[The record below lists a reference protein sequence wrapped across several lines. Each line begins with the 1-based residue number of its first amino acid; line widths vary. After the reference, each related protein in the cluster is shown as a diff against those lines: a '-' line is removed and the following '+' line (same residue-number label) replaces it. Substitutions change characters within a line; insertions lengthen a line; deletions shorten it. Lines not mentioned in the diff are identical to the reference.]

1 MNVGRRIG
9 DAAVGMPVIGPVAR
23 RLQDGARSWRKG
35 RGPGPSAPP
44 SLAATLLQALPG
56 QPTAVPTVAEWLE
69 RRWQALRP
77 VDVFPVPRA
86 GLRLSVVTD
95 SVGQASLFG
104 GVGTA
109 LVLAALAAN
118 RLGATLR
125 LVTRHDPPDLA
136 AVGRVLAANGI
147 RLEPPLEGALA
158 PLDGGRS
165 LPVSDDDLFLSTSW
179 WTTRGLL
186 QSVRRDRLAYLLQE
200 DERMFYPHGDDRIRC
215 GLTLGEDGLLVLV
228 NSQLLLEHLVAGPD
242 AIPGLAG
249 RAICFE
255 PSFPAAGRDLAAP
268 RPDGRR
274 HLFVYARPHHLRN
287 LFHTGIEALAGA
299 IAAGVLDPAEWEI
312 HLVGKDIPDLLFPR
326 GVRPRRVEGLS
337 WSDYHALVA
346 SMDAGFVLMDTPH
359 PSYPPL
365 DLAAHGAAVLT
376 NTHGLKTDLSGY
388 SRNIIVSSPDVPSL
402 VRGLDRM
409 VALARDRDTRAAHLR
424 ADAIGRDWATSLAPA
439 VDGLVQLA
447 SGGRAN
453 RSPATLPL
461 VRSA

>member
-23 RLQDGARSWRKG
+23 RLQDGARTWRQG
-35 RGPGPSAPP
+35 RGALPSQPAG
-44 SLAATLLQALPG
+44 LAATLLQALPG
-56 QPTAVPTVAEWLE
+56 QPPAVPTVAEWLE
-69 RRWQALRP
+69 QRWQALRP

-109 LVLAALAAN
+109 IVLGALAAN

-136 AVGRVLAANGI
+136 AVGRVLAANRI
-147 RLEPPLEGALA
+147 RLEPPLEAALA
-158 PLDGGRS
+158 PLDGGRA

-200 DERMFYPHGDDRIRC
+200 DERMFYPHGDDRVRC
-215 GLTLGEDGLLVLV
+215 GLTIGENGLLVLV
-228 NSQLLLEHLVAGPD
+228 NSRLLLDHLVAGPD

-249 RAICFE
+249 RAVCFE

-268 RPDGRR
+268 RSDGRR
-274 HLFVYARPHHLRN
+274 NLLFYARPHHLRN
-287 LFHTGIEALAGA
+287 LFNTGVEALAGA

-312 HLVGKDIPDLLFPR
+312 HFVGKDVPDLIFPR
-326 GVRPRRVEGLS
+326 GVRPRRIEGLS
-337 WSDYHALVA
+337 WTDYHTLVA
-346 SMDAGFVLMDTPH
+346 SMDAGLVLMDTPH

-376 NTHGLKTDLSGY
+376 NTHGLKTDLSRY
-388 SRNIIVSSPDVPSL
+388 SRNIITSSPDVPGL

-409 VALARDRDTRAAHLR
+409 VALARDRDTRATHLR
-424 ADAIGRDWATSLAPA
+424 ADAIGRDWATSLAAA
-439 VDGLVQLA
+439 VDALVQLA
-447 SGGRAN
+447 SSRPD
-453 RSPATLPL
+453 RSSATLPL